1 MILLNPSELKF
12 PLESID
18 MQKVNQW
25 SRGAISV
32 EYALCM
38 LVAVTLMMGVEWMFR
53 TMSIEIM
60 DRFIDMVSQFPD
72 I

>member
-18 MQKVNQW
+18 LQKVNQW
-25 SRGAISV
+25 NRGAVSV

-60 DRFIDMVSQFPD
+60 NRFIDMVSRFPD